1 MVERA
6 VLRGFLCGLNEPPHD
21 LSAADAD
28 RKSFVLP
35 NQTVQ
40 GVMQTEIPLFV
51 LSPLILGSKGRYS
64 RVGGGAFLSRIAPL
78 TPHRSVRA
86 QLRHTALQVTIHSCI
101 QVDRDARLWQ
111 RISCEEG

>member
-1 MVERA
+1 M
-6 VLRGFLCGLNEPPHD
+6 
-21 LSAADAD
+21 D
-28 RKSFVLP
+28 RKFAYSAGLGT
-35 NQTVQ
+35 Q
-40 GVMQTEIPLFV
+40 MPLF
-51 LSPLILGSKGRYS
+51 LPFPFIPDSIECYS

-111 RISCEEG
+111 RISCEEGFELLQRECSFLTPSVTPFPYRI

>member
-21 LSAADAD
+21 LSSADAD
-28 RKSFVLP
+28 RKSFILP

-51 LSPLILGSKGRYS
+51 LSPLILGSKGRYNGS
-64 RVGGGAFLSRIAPL
+64 ETTSKTGFFAKLGLLCPL
-78 TPHRSVRA
+78 HSTNGVHSSC
-86 QLRHTALQVTIHSCI
+86 TACI
-101 QVDRDARLWQ
+101 
-111 RISCEEG
+111 I